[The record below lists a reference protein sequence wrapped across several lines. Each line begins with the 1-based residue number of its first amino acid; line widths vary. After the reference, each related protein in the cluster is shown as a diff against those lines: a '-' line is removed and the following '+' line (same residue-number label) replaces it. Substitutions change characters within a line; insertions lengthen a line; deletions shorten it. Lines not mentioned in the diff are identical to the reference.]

1 MDPLRAAWPQHF
13 GLTTC
18 PADRLEQALPAAAWG
33 VAVISGPGE
42 SGDLVYLV
50 IESRAGSLLSQ
61 CQRRLQSGK
70 LPPVATLSVAF
81 KAEVLEAPSPE
92 AVQAACRQQVLLAS
106 ELRRGLRPAMR

>member
-1 MDPLRAAWPQHF
+1 MDPLPAAWPQQF

-18 PADRLEQALPAAAWG
+18 VADRLEQNLPPAAWG

-42 SGDLVYLV
+42 SGETIYLV
-50 IESRAGSLLSQ
+50 IESRAGSLLTH

-70 LPPVATLSVAF
+70 LPPIATLSVAF

-92 AVQAACRQQVLLAS
+92 AVQVACRQQVLLAS
-106 ELRRGLRPAMR
+106 ELRRELRPAMR